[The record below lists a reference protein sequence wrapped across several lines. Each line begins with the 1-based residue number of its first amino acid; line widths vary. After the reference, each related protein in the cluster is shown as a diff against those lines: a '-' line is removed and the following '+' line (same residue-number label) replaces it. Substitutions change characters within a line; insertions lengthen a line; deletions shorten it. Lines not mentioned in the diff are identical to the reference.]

1 MSIKDSLMATAARQL
16 DQFEQAEGVV
26 EANHNPEQYRSRVAQ
41 QAATVLNVIVV
52 AVIAIIGILI
62 YSQVST
68 SLPDPSN
75 SELSSASGNVTS
87 GFADGM
93 NLLPVVFVVMIAA
106 LVIAVVQRFRG

>member
-1 MSIKDSLMATAARQL
+1 MMDSMLAMF
-16 DQFEQAEGVV
+16 DGAEEVV
-26 EANHNPEQYRSRVAQ
+26 EANHSPDQYRSRVAR
-41 QAATVLNVIVV
+41 QAATVLNVVVV

-75 SELSSASGNVTS
+75 SQLDNTSANVTS